1 MRWWR
6 GSRCAMDRLAIANM
20 RPKDARRHLKEIRGD
35 QSATRENFER
45 AVDNLRFGVLD
56 AHSDA
61 AQKAALGLA
70 IKKLNALSSEV
81 ADIHECVADL
91 EDIIEA
97 AAIDAAAMPAA
108 GHA

>member
-1 MRWWR
+1 
-6 GSRCAMDRLAIANM
+6 MDRLAIANM
-20 RPKDARRHLKEIRGD
+20 RPKEATRRLREFRND
-35 QSATRENFER
+35 RDATREAFER

-91 EDIIEA
+91 EDIVEG
-97 AAIDAAAMPAA
+97 AAIDAAPMPAA